1 MSEDGRT
8 IYQIC
13 RKQAGYTQ
21 ENAAELLGC
30 SVRML
35 ARYESGEVPVPDEI
49 VCRMDQL
56 YSNHFLTYVHFRESS
71 RLAAGLLPEVSGYGI
86 QTAAMQFYN
95 QLEGLENDVGRML
108 LRIAEDGVIDPEE
121 RLIMEE
127 KILPRLE
134 RLLQAIMEILITG
147 KVQSPKGNQTEGG
160 IHIGRD

>member
-1 MSEDGRT
+1 MPEGGKT

-56 YSNHFLTYVHFRESS
+56 YCSHFLAYTHLHKSS
-71 RLAAGLLPEVSGYGI
+71 RLAAKLLPAVTDCGI
-86 QTAAMQFYN
+86 QTAAMSFFN

-108 LRIAEDGVIDPEE
+108 VRIAEHRVIDPQE
-121 RLIMEE
+121 RHVTEE

-134 RLLQAIMEILITG
+134 RLLQAVMEVLMTG
-147 KVQSPKGNQTEGG
+147 SA
-160 IHIGRD
+160 